1 VSLLGL
7 YDTQE
12 REHAI
17 NAGMRREVVPGL
29 VRQVDL
35 VGTDSVVL
43 YSKLADA
50 ELDYAI
56 DEQVAYFAELG
67 HDLEWKVYAHDTPS
81 DLVERLLQHGFV
93 ADEREA
99 IVVLD
104 LRAIPATLG
113 TPTLAVR
120 RLSALDEVQKLL
132 PLFREGRTDSAERL
146 GWELREAPEQLS
158 VYIAELDGQP
168 ASCGWVRFPINTS
181 FASLWGGTT
190 LPAFRSRGAY
200 SQLVSARVQ
209 EARQRG
215 FRYATVDAGRMS
227 RPILERRGFRVLTWA
242 TACTRLRPPR
252 LNTETG

>member
-12 REHAI
+12 REQAI

-50 ELDYAI
+50 QLDHAI

-67 HDLEWKVYAHDTPS
+67 HDLEWKAYAHDTPS

-104 LRAIPATLG
+104 LRAAPAGLSTSSA
-113 TPTLAVR
+113 AVR
-120 RLSALDEVQKLL
+120 RLHDPDEIGRLL
-132 PLFREGRTDSAERL
+132 PLFREGRTDAAERL
-146 GWELREAPEQLS
+146 AWELREAPEQLS
-158 VYIAELDGQP
+158 VYIAEFDGQP
-168 ASCGWVRFPINTS
+168 ASCGWVRFPVNTS

-190 LPAFRSRGAY
+190 LPAFRNRGAY

-227 RPILERRGFRVLTWA
+227 RPILERRSFRVLTWA
-242 TACTRLRPPR
+242 TACSRLRPAR

>member
-1 VSLLGL
+1 MLAL

-12 REHAI
+12 REQAI
-17 NAGMRREVVPGL
+17 NAGMRREAAPGL

-43 YSKLADA
+43 YSKLMDA
-50 ELDYAI
+50 ELDHAI

-67 HDLEWKVYAHDTPS
+67 HDLEWKAYAHDTPS
-81 DLVERLLQHGFV
+81 DLVERLLKHGFV

-104 LRAIPATLG
+104 LHAIPATIG
-113 TPTLAVR
+113 TPTRAVR
-120 RLSALDEVQKLL
+120 RLSEPDEVRELV
-132 PLFREGRTDSAERL
+132 PPFREGRTDSAERL
-146 GWELREAPEQLS
+146 VWELREAPEQLS

-190 LPAFRSRGAY
+190 LPAFRNRGAY
-200 SQLVSARVQ
+200 TELVSARVQ
-209 EARQRG
+209 EAQQRG
-215 FRYATVDAGRMS
+215 FHYATVDAGRMS
-227 RPILERRGFRVLTWA
+227 RPILEHRGFHVLTWA
-242 TACTRLRPPR
+242 TACTRLRPTR
-252 LNTETG
+252 VNTGTG